1 MPFIKVYMHLVWSTK
16 NREPYLRKE
25 IRSMIFDHIKEN
37 ATKKGIFLDT
47 IGGYT
52 DHMHA
57 LVSLSSDQSIS
68 KVIQLIKGE
77 SSNWINKQ
85 DFQKQRFEWQD
96 EYFAVSVSPSQL
108 TEVRNYIKT
117 QEFHHQKITFQE
129 EYDQLLKE
137 SDFSSFRA

>member
-1 MPFIKVYMHLVWSTK
+1 MPFIKVYVHLVWSTK

-25 IRSMIFDHIKEN
+25 IRPMIFDHIKEN

-47 IGGYT
+47 IGGYM

-137 SDFSSFRA
+137 SDFSPFRA